1 MSRDILENEEPNSLR
16 WKIARAREIL
26 QREGWR
32 SYFYRIVARC
42 GYRRVD
48 WYVGDLARASPPPDF
63 DCPFSI
69 RTLAPEDLPAYLQ
82 FRPEVDKRV
91 FLDRLSRGSFCH
103 AAWFDERIVSA
114 TWVSIGEAYL
124 EFFGRDFPMTSDG
137 VYLFDS
143 FTLRAFRGRRIPGLI
158 YAATAAQL
166 MAQGSLY
173 AATFIEPK
181 NRPMRRARLR
191 DGFVRAGYA
200 SDFRLG
206 PLHCVRDRREPWS
219 GRS

>member
-69 RTLAPEDLPAYLQ
+69 RTLAPEDLPAVSP
-82 FRPEVDKRV
+82 R
-91 FLDRLSRGSFCH
+91 SRQESFSGPV
-103 AAWFDERIVSA
+103 VSRQ
-114 TWVSIGEAYL
+114 L
-124 EFFGRDFPMTSDG
+124 LP
-137 VYLFDS
+137 
-143 FTLRAFRGRRIPGLI
+143 RGLV
-158 YAATAAQL
+158 
-166 MAQGSLY
+166 
-173 AATFIEPK
+173 
-181 NRPMRRARLR
+181 RRAYCIG
-191 DGFVRAGYA
+191 D
-200 SDFRLG
+200 LG
-206 PLHCVRDRREPWS
+206 EHR
-219 GRS
+219 